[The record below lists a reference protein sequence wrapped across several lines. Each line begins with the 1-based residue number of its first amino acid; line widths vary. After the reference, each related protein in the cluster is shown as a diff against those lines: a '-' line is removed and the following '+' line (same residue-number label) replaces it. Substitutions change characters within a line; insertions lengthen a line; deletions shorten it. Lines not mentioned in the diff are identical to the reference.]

1 MRNPLIVDGRNLLD
15 PAAARA
21 AGFRVRGSRA
31 AVASAPGR
39 GARAG
44 HRHAVMIREA
54 IVLAGGKAE
63 RLGEAAGGRPK
74 SLVRVGDRPL
84 LAYQVALLVR
94 AGVDRVI
101 VSCAAGQGPLFEQEL
116 AGLGAEIVP
125 VEEPEPLGRGGGLRF
140 AAAARRDEGDVYA
153 LNGDELVDLDLRALA
168 EHHRASD
175 AAATITVVP
184 LESHL
189 GIVDLDED
197 DAVLGFREKPRL
209 PHWVSCGV
217 YVLGEEA
224 LDAAA
229 RARRPR
235 DDDVPRACGRA
246 QAARLPARGA
256 LADRQHAQGPA
267 RAQRA
272 RRGASRLA
280 RGR

>member
-1 MRNPLIVDGRNLLD
+1 V
-15 PAAARA
+15 
-21 AGFRVRGSRA
+21 
-31 AVASAPGR
+31 
-39 GARAG
+39 
-44 HRHAVMIREA
+44 IREA

-74 SLVRVGDRPL
+74 SLVHVGERPL

-94 AGVDRVI
+94 AGVERVV
-101 VSCAAGQGPLFEQEL
+101 VSCAAGQGGLFAQEL

-140 AAAARRDEGDVYA
+140 ATVAREDTGDVYA
-153 LNGDELVDLDLRALA
+153 LNGDELVDLDLAGLA
-168 EHHRASD
+168 EHHRATY

-189 GIVDLDED
+189 GIVDVDED

-224 LDAAA
+224 LE
-229 RARRPR
+229 
-235 DDDVPRACGRA
+235 
-246 QAARLPARGA
+246 RLPEQGDHETTTFPA
-256 LADRQHAQGPA
+256 LAAERKLWAFRHEGLWITVNTPKDLRVAQEHVAAHPEWLGV
-267 RAQRA
+267 
-272 RRGASRLA
+272 S
-280 RGR
+280 